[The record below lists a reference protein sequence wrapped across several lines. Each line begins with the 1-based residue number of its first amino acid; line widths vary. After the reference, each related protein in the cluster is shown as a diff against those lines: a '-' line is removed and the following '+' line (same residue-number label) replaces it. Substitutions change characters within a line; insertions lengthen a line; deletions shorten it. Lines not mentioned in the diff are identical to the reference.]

1 MADLSTTYLGKKLK
15 NPVIVGANEYTA
27 NMDKIKQIEQAG
39 AGALVI
45 KSLFEEQIQLES
57 LKLQEDLS
65 KFAELNAEMTSIF
78 PDLKHAGP
86 EEHLMWVRKAKESV
100 AIPVFAS
107 LNAINPETW
116 LEYSEL
122 LAQTGVDGLELNFY
136 AVPVDFEKSAG
147 EIETEQ
153 IKIIR
158 EIKSRVKLPISVKL
172 SPFYTNPLHFIA
184 RLDQEKVDGLVLFNQ
199 LFQPDINPVKEKHIF
214 PFNLSEK
221 KDQRLPLRFSGLLSG
236 NVQADICASTGIFDG
251 ADVAKMLL
259 AGADVVQIVS
269 TLYRNSIDHISL
281 ILKDLEKWMNEKGY
295 TRLDDFVGK
304 LSQQNS
310 QDLWAY
316 RRAQYVKLLLR
327 SNPLAD

>member
-1 MADLSTTYLGKKLK
+1 MADLSTTWLGTKVK

-27 NMDKIKQIEQAG
+27 NMDKIKQIEEAG

-57 LKLQEDLS
+57 LKLEEELS
-65 KFAELNAEMTSIF
+65 KFSELNAEMTSIF
-78 PDLKHAGP
+78 PDLKHSGP

-100 AIPVFAS
+100 SIPVFAS
-107 LNAINPETW
+107 LNAVNPETW
-116 LEYSEL
+116 GEYAQK

-136 AVPVDFEKSAG
+136 AVPADFEKSAS
-147 EIETEQ
+147 EIENEQ
-153 IKIIR
+153 LEIIR
-158 EIKSRVKLPISVKL
+158 SIKAKVKLPISVKL

-184 RLDQEKVDGLVLFNQ
+184 RMDQAKVDGIVLFNQ
-199 LFQPDINPVKEKHIF
+199 LFQPDISPAKEKHIF

-221 KDQRLPLRFSGLLSG
+221 KDQRLPLRFAGLLSG
-236 NVQADICASTGIFDG
+236 KVQADICASTGIFDG
-251 ADVAKMLL
+251 ADVVKMLL
-259 AGADVVQIVS
+259 AGADVVQVVS
-269 TLYRNSIDHISL
+269 TLYRNSLDQISV
-281 ILKDLEKWMNEKGY
+281 ILNELEKWMDEKGY
-295 TRLDDFVGK
+295 TRLPDFVGK

-310 QDLWAY
+310 QDPWAY